1 MKTASA
7 TIQIDAPPMT
17 VWSILT
23 DLGRY
28 GEWNPLFPAAS
39 GQVAPGNRITLK
51 SVRPG
56 NGRAMTVRPRIVAAE
71 PGAELS
77 WCSSLPGIIG
87 GEHSYTLTP
96 AGSGTRLV
104 QSESFRGLLVPFA
117 GKAVAGAEA
126 GFQRVNAAL
135 KQRAE
140 AIARDQR
147 AP

>member
-17 VWSILT
+17 VWSVLT
-23 DLGRY
+23 DLDRY

-51 SVRPG
+51 SVR

-71 PGAELS
+71 PGAELR
-77 WCSSLPGIIG
+77 WDSSLPGIIG

-96 AGSGTRLV
+96 AGGGTRLV

-117 GKAVAGAEA
+117 GEAVAGAQV

-135 KQRAE
+135 RQRAE
-140 AIARDQR
+140 ALARDQR